1 MSKITHVDDEVED
14 YKDDDELDVAEGEA
28 EGAVREVQNQKQ
40 QRHGMQISLQHDFR
54 SCIISKI
61 LVTFGRSSTILKS
74 IVQKTR
80 VIGTYEHTAI

>member
-61 LVTFGRSSTILKS
+61 LVTKS